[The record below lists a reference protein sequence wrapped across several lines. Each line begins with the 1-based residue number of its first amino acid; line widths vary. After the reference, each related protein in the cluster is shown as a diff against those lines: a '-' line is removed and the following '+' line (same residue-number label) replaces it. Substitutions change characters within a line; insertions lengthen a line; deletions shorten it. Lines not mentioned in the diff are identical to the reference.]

1 MQKLHP
7 GFLVQPDTPGWTH
20 AHASGSSNISGPR
33 RAVSMPDRLSGRQIP
48 QHKAG
53 EKRPHDSQRVL
64 LVSAKQEM
72 PVRNSFS
79 MTVAKLDPFERLS
92 RVEPESLTCLTDV
105 STLFAYHCREKE
117 TGDYT
122 TVNQFAMLYA
132 KSPRHWVRLIV
143 SITIS
148 VDSEYWRVWKIQSVR
163 RSQKCAACVPTQV
176 LLNLKKFLNQC
187 VNIEEQNYHLSMF
200 LGRGC
205 TGRAIE
211 PSSWPAPYLS
221 PTPPEDIAYLLE
233 ITERVFHWGC
243 RRFNERQL
251 QSQRPLN
258 RNAPN
263 CDFIAWLEGRWVLL
277 LRFGSN
283 RLRDESLYYL
293 LRVLHC
299 ARDSPGI
306 NPLIGV
312 ALGDTTGIIQWVVC
326 DLPAQGMLAVV
337 MAEATESRAPI
348 SWERRVKWCR
358 QIVAGTFAVHSNNLV
373 VGAFSQSPNCGIAI
387 NSNDDAI
394 LYKMFQ
400 DKIISGIVNPG
411 QLPLECCEEAA
422 ENPKILVTPALDIW
436 QLGLV
441 LWGVVVNKPTR
452 NLPDFCEIAG
462 CPPKVSP
469 ACDEAHA
476 NPTQLPMPKDAIP
489 MYLREIIMACRRDS
503 SHRPAAWELLQMFPA
518 DVGICENTEK
528 RGTNFSLKEYLDH
541 YDKTAFCDNC
551 SGLISRS
558 TVAYHCDICDAGDYD
573 MCRRCFDAGRHCLD
587 LGHYLQEVK
596 SGVIEKLYSSITSS
610 GQREELQL

>member
-1 MQKLHP
+1 
-7 GFLVQPDTPGWTH
+7 
-20 AHASGSSNISGPR
+20 
-33 RAVSMPDRLSGRQIP
+33 MPDRLSGRKIP
-48 QHKAG
+48 HHKAG
-53 EKRPHDSQRVL
+53 EKRPHDPQRAL
-64 LVSAKQEM
+64 LVSVKQEM
-72 PVRNSFS
+72 PIRNSLS

-105 STLFAYHCREKE
+105 STLFAYHCCEKE

-122 TVNQFAMLYA
+122 KVNQFAMLYA

-148 VDSEYWRVWKIQSVR
+148 VDSEYWCVWKIQSVS
-163 RSQKCAACVPTQV
+163 RSTKGTAHVPTQV
-176 LLNLKKFLNQC
+176 LLNLKRFLNQC
-187 VNIEEQNYHLSMF
+187 VNIEEQDYHLSMF

-221 PTPPEDIAYLLE
+221 PTPRENIAYLLE

-258 RNAPN
+258 RNTPV
-263 CDFIAWLEGRWVLL
+263 CDFIAWLEGRWVLF

-283 RLRDESLYYL
+283 RSRDESLYYL

-312 ALGDTTGIIQWVVC
+312 AFGDTTGIIQGVVC
-326 DLPAQGMLAVV
+326 DLPAQGMLAIV
-337 MAEATESRAPI
+337 MAEATESHAPI

-358 QIVAGTFAVHSNNLV
+358 QIVAGTFAVRSNNLV
-373 VGAFSQSPNCGIAI
+373 VGNCGVAI
-387 NSNDDAI
+387 NSNDDAV
-394 LYKMFQ
+394 LYNRFQ
-400 DKIISGIVNPG
+400 DNLISGIVKPG
-411 QLPLECCEEAA
+411 RFPPECREEAA
-422 ENPKILVTPALDIW
+422 ENPKILVTPASDIW

-441 LWGVVVNKPTR
+441 LWGVVVNKPIR
-452 NLPDFCEIAG
+452 LRPDFCEIAG
-462 CPPKVSP
+462 CPPKTSS
-469 ACDEAHA
+469 ACDEPHA
-476 NPTQLPMPKDAIP
+476 NPTQLPMPKNAIP
-489 MYLREIIMACRRDS
+489 VYLREIIMACRRDI

-518 DVGICENTEK
+518 DVGICEKTEK
-528 RGTNFSLKEYLDH
+528 RCTNFSLNDYLDH
-541 YDKTAFCDNC
+541 YDKHTFCDNC
-551 SGLISRS
+551 SGMISHS
-558 TVAYHCDICDAGDYD
+558 TVAYHCDICNAADYD
-573 MCRRCFDAGRHCLD
+573 MCCRCFDAGRHCLD